1 MKLFGKKLLS
11 IVICFIMIFYSV
23 AVGGEGF
30 SELLEAISIKAS
42 AETYK
47 TGDTIYFGTYPQ
59 TDVTDTLGSVLNSQ
73 SGTWKSYC
81 YYSGS
86 GLTTD
91 GQMTASDYMRYKDV
105 TLKDEKYRG
114 VTFDTYRPDYTGYQ
128 TSTSGSDNGYTY
140 GNVYW
145 FKYEPVKWRVIDP
158 STGLIMC
165 DSIIDSQP
173 YNNYIL
179 SADSTYWGD
188 SAKTYYANNY
198 AKSSIRQWLNNDF
211 FNTAFSVEQKLNIK
225 TTTLNNDGYYT
236 LTGTTGNEKYDAPST
251 NDKIFLL
258 SYDDVKN
265 SDYGFSKDTYDS
277 ARLAKGSD
285 YAKCQG
291 LYVFNSSGSSCD
303 GCSHWL
309 LRSPGSDYY
318 GVCRVFYTG
327 FVDAYRRTNCTCDG
341 IRPALKLQNLKSD
354 YAGSDIEYPSAE
366 PDGMRITVNN
376 TDLIYT
382 VGDEIVI
389 AVSNFKDNIESS
401 IEKLSVKS
409 SDSNVVKV
417 GLVYKQHPKGIFAG
431 INKIFDKCTFIVLN
445 AVSEGEAYVSLTN
458 SDTGETRFI
467 PFVVNCN
474 NTGAGTYRIDNVKT
488 YNLNETDEY
497 NGYERG
503 VYISD
508 ISYHYG
514 SVPEGYY
521 ISMNLYNKNHC
532 SGVVEVYDSEGNL
545 KSIENIEKLKF
556 DTQIYKTLYKG
567 TVTISKEIF
576 DGKITTFK
584 SEFLSKKTEI
594 KDMFVPAGG
603 YFRVTC
609 DRSVSYACALS
620 QWVDD
625 LFTAMSVTKSFFK
638 LIKGIDSIDEKQVVE
653 LRKQIVKQSLKD
665 KPNEKLKTFIKDISK
680 KWADK
685 YAEKWKEKFEKNIT
699 DTSTLYEIITDGLAD
714 LNKLLEITGIDL
726 NTVLKLSIGSAVS
739 VAEGAFTDAAGWY
752 GLIIKGIFLAESC
765 YDFYRQL
772 DDANNLPTGL
782 TKPLNY
788 YTPSTS
794 QPGILTNEEVK
805 IKTNKNVPSETVLE
819 SYRIISGKKENI
831 NLQTGRVYSDYEDY
845 QIALV
850 KDGQYIQPSGPVEVF
865 ISSPYSK
872 AIVAR
877 QNDDGSWEII
887 KSKIENG
894 MLIFEVDHFCRFAVI
909 ENNPAASATLYL
921 KSSASVAYRS
931 DVTITATASNLPSGY
946 FLAIYDGNTLLAKGD
961 NSSVSYQAGEMRS
974 SKTFTVKVVD
984 SNGAVQ
990 SNSSGALQKDININV
1005 SSGFF
1010 AKIIAFFKALFG
1022 MLPKVD
1028 IKP

>member
-1 MKLFGKKLLS
+1 MKLFGKKLLA
-11 IVICFIMIFYSV
+11 IAICFIMIFGSV

-30 SELLEAISIKAS
+30 AELLEAVSIKAS

-73 SGTWKSYC
+73 SGIWKSYN
-81 YYSGS
+81 YYSGT
-86 GLTTD
+86 GNIDD

-105 TLKDEKYRG
+105 TYSGNKYRG
-114 VTFDTYRPDYTGYQ
+114 VIFDTYRPYRTGYQ
-128 TSTSGSDNGYTY
+128 TSTSADTYQDDNGYTC

-145 FKYEPVKWRVIDP
+145 FKYEPLKWRVLDP

-179 SADSTYWGD
+179 YADSENWGD
-188 SAKTYYANNY
+188 SGKTYYANNY
-198 AKSSIRQWLNNDF
+198 ASSSIRKWLNDDF
-211 FNTAFSVEQKLNIK
+211 YNTAFSNEQKADIK
-225 TTTLNNDGYYT
+225 ITTLNNDGYYT
-236 LTGTTGNEKYDAPST
+236 LVGRAGYKKYDAPLT
-251 NDKIFLL
+251 DDKIFLL
-258 SYDDVKN
+258 SYDEAINTRFFHDDN
-265 SDYGFSKDTYDS
+265 S
-277 ARLAKGSD
+277 RRVIGSD
-285 YAKCQG
+285 YAKSQG
-291 LYVFNSSGSSCD
+291 LDLTACIEWN
-303 GCSHWL
+303 
-309 LRSPGSDYY
+309 LRSPGNSSSK
-318 GVCRVFYTG
+318 VCRVEFDG
-327 FVDAYRRTNCTCDG
+327 NINPNMGNSAIMTNMG
-341 IRPALKLQNLKSD
+341 VRPAMCLSELKSD
-354 YAGSDIEYPSAE
+354 YAGSDIDDSSAE
-366 PDGMRITVNN
+366 PDGMRVTVNN

-503 VYISD
+503 VYIAD

-556 DTQIYKTLYKG
+556 DTKIYKTLYKG

-625 LFTAMSVTKSFFK
+625 LFTAMSVTKSFVK

-653 LRKQIVKQSLKD
+653 LRKQIVKQFLKD
-665 KPNEKLKTFIKDISK
+665 KPNEQLKAFIKDISK

-685 YAEKWKEKFEKNIT
+685 YAEKWKEKFEKNVT

-726 NTVLKLSIGSAVS
+726 NTVLKISFGSAVS

-794 QPGILTNEEVK
+794 QSGILTNEDVK

-909 ENNPAASATLYL
+909 ENNPTASATINL

-931 DVTITATASNLPSGY
+931 DVTITATASNLSSEY

-961 NSSVSYQAGEMRS
+961 NSSVSYHAGEMRN

-990 SNSSGALQKDININV
+990 SNSSGALQKDINVNV

-1010 AKIIAFFKALFG
+1010 AKIIAFFKALFSR
-1022 MLPKVD
+1022 LPKVE